1 MDETYFIPNETDLF
15 LVEQYRDFLPKKIF
29 DAHMH
34 MPHGLTIPSVQ
45 GEGVYFRDYFTP
57 EDYWHDFTPLLPGV
71 EKIRLNMMPHP
82 ADRIQ
87 GIRENGLRDLG
98 NDHVFKLHELH
109 RSHVVSPFIIP
120 SDDEEFL
127 YELASR
133 PGCRG
138 LKCYAY
144 STGVENLEATAV
156 EDYLPEAAWVVANEK
171 KLPIILHLFRRA
183 ALSDPD
189 NFRYITTMAQRYPNA
204 QLVLAHCV
212 RGFAPWSMMKAIKEL
227 EDQGNIWFDLS
238 AICESGPM
246 AACILK
252 NAGKRTMW
260 GSDYPASMLRGR
272 AVGIGKWQ
280 DWLVDDDFKGPERA
294 LIPAENLLAFYHAA
308 LLLNLDQTQI
318 EDIFW
323 GNAETLFG
331 KE

>member
-1 MDETYFIPNETDLF
+1 MDRTDFIPREADLF
-15 LVEQYRDFLPKKIF
+15 LIDQYRDFLPKKIF

-34 MPHGLTIPSVQ
+34 LPYGPTIPSSQ
-45 GEGVYFRDYFTP
+45 GTGVYFREAFTP
-57 EDYWHDFTPLLPGV
+57 EDCLADLGPLLPGV

-82 ADRIQ
+82 ADRAQ
-87 GIRENGLRDLG
+87 ADRENGLRDMG
-98 NDHVFKLHELH
+98 NDHVFRMYETHPE
-109 RSHVVSPFIIP
+109 HVVSPYILP
-120 SDDEEFL
+120 SDDEAFL
-127 YELASR
+127 YGLASH

-144 STGVENLEATAV
+144 STGAEDLEATAI

-189 NFRYITTMAQRYPNA
+189 NFRYITTMAKRYPNA
-204 QLVLAHCV
+204 QLVLAHCA
-212 RGFAPWSMMKAIKEL
+212 RGFASWTMMKSIKEL
-227 EDQGNIWFDLS
+227 EDRGNIWFDLS

-272 AVGIGKWQ
+272 AVGVGNWQ
-280 DWLVDDDFKGPERA
+280 DWLISDNFDGPERA

-308 LLLNLDQTQI
+308 LLLDLDQTQI
-318 EDIFW
+318 EDIFYN
-323 GNAETLFG
+323 NAEALFG

>member
-1 MDETYFIPNETDLF
+1 MDASSFIPNETDLF

-34 MPHGLTIPSVQ
+34 LPLGSTIPASQ
-45 GEGVYFRDYFTP
+45 GTGVYFREAFTP
-57 EDYWHDFTPLLPGV
+57 EDYLSDLGPLLPGV
-71 EKIRLNMMPHP
+71 ESVRLNMMPHP
-82 ADRIQ
+82 ADRILRH
-87 GIRENGLRDLG
+87 RENGLRDLG
-98 NDHVFKLHELH
+98 NDHVFRLWEAHPE
-109 RSHVVSPFIIP
+109 HVVSPFILP
-120 SDDEEFL
+120 SDDEAFL
-127 YELASR
+127 YALAER

-144 STGVENLEATAV
+144 ATGAEDLEATAID
-156 EDYLPEAAWVVANEK
+156 EYLPEPAWVVANEK

-189 NFRYITTMAQRYPNA
+189 NFRYVTTMAKRYPNA
-204 QLVLAHCV
+204 QLVLAHCA
-212 RGFAPWSMMKAIKEL
+212 RGFAAWSMMKAVKEL
-227 EDQGNIWFDLS
+227 EDLGNIWFDLS

-260 GSDYPASMLRGR
+260 GSDYPAAMLRGR
-272 AVGIGKWQ
+272 AVSIGSWQ
-280 DWLVDDDFKGPERA
+280 DWLVDDRYTGPQRA

-318 EDIFW
+318 NDIFC

>member
-1 MDETYFIPNETDLF
+1 MDATYFIPNEADEF
-15 LVEQYRDFLPKKIF
+15 LISQYRDFLPEKIF

-34 MPHGLTIPSVQ
+34 MPHGQTIPSVQ
-45 GEGVYFRDYFTP
+45 GDGVYFRDYFTP
-57 EDYWHDFTPLLPGV
+57 EDYWHDFGPLLPGV

-87 GIRENGLRDLG
+87 GNRENGLRDLG
-98 NDHVFKLHELH
+98 NDHVFALHQAHPE
-109 RSHVVSPFIIP
+109 HVVSPFIIP

-127 YELASR
+127 YALASR

-144 STGVENLEATAV
+144 STGAADLEATAI
-156 EDYLPEAAWVVANEK
+156 EDYLPEAAWVVANDN

-183 ALSDPD
+183 ALSDPY
-189 NFRYITTMAQRYPNA
+189 NFRYITTMAKRYPNA
-204 QLVLAHCV
+204 QLVLAHCA
-212 RGFAPWSMMKAIKEL
+212 RGFASWSMMKAIKEL
-227 EDQGNIWFDLS
+227 EDHGNIWFDLS

-280 DWLVDDDFKGPERA
+280 DWLVDEDFKGPQRA

-308 LLLNLDQTQI
+308 LLLDLDQTQI
-318 EDIFW
+318 EDIFYN
-323 GNAETLFG
+323 NAEELFG